1 MFSLRAL
8 PARGARGSLWE
19 SILTPKSTRPFSLLR
34 NHNSPAISQQ
44 TTTPRPSNAS
54 SIHRHISPLASQRH
68 YSAKSSADSI
78 IEEIQ
83 DQYAVA
89 RDEFEIS
96 TEETEKKSVYAQADR
111 EAAREELD
119 KLKEMYEKALQG
131 SDAEEIKSRIG
142 NRIRELDHAV
152 QALEESAQEH

>member
-1 MFSLRAL
+1 MFSLRSL
-8 PARGARGSLWE
+8 QARCSLTTLSKRIIVPLTSQPY
-19 SILTPKSTRPFSLLR
+19 SILLNQHTHQTPQTSLSRPPFKSPSTSPHSL
-34 NHNSPAISQQ
+34 P
-44 TTTPRPSNAS
+44 
-54 SIHRHISPLASQRH
+54 QRY
-68 YSAKSSADSI
+68 YSTKSSADAL

-119 KLKEMYEKALQG
+119 KLKEMYEVALKG
-131 SDAEEIKSRIG
+131 KDGEEVKSRIG

-152 QALEESAQEH
+152 QALEESALEH